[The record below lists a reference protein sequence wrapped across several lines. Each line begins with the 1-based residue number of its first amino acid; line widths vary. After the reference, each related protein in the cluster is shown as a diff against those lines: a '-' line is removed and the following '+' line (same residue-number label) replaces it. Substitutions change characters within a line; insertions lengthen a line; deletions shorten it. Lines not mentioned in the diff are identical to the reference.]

1 MPFRLQVEVNQP
13 SMMQSFRRKF
23 DQDEPQMLNEDASR
37 KHKGDDPYN
46 LIERYYK
53 WGIKPDWLRIQR
65 VIAHE

>member
-1 MPFRLQVEVNQP
+1 
-13 SMMQSFRRKF
+13 MMQSFRRKF